1 MWRTLFGKY
10 VLSCTEYIIIIAH
23 IYNLLINMWYVL
35 EAHILSIGMHPQKSS
50 EATDLDCLHLVIL
63 LSSVGFHGG
72 SSLQKQNEGTFIG

>member
-1 MWRTLFGKY
+1 
-10 VLSCTEYIIIIAH
+10 
-23 IYNLLINMWYVL
+23 MWYVL